1 MNNPVCAFCG
11 HVNRADAI
19 TCEACDAR
27 LDAPGWAS
35 NSEPFD
41 DASQPFDAT
50 GEPFDSTGEPSWT
63 ASDTSEPDDAWSPA
77 ADIPS
82 PLFKGAGD
90 VISPMLAV
98 YRKHFTLVGIL
109 VLVATV
115 PEALL
120 QYGVIDFTTAGITMG
135 DGTGGGHLVGRG
147 MVNVLLWLLTMA
159 GGALLSGSLVYAV
172 VDLQRTGR
180 ASAGECLSRGLK
192 VLPKVFLVTLL
203 YSLVMSIGY
212 ILLIVPGIIFSLMYA
227 VCVPVAIIEGRGPMD
242 ALNRSKALTSGYKG
256 LLFITYFL
264 WGLLVFVLNIVV
276 TMSFT
281 NSGRF
286 DLLPTLLLQ
295 TAVLGML
302 NSSLHVLTVYIYLG
316 LLRERQSGFQTGAF
330 THGPEAN
337 AG

>member
-1 MNNPVCAFCG
+1 MNNPLCALCG
-11 HVNRADAI
+11 HVNRDGAI

-27 LDAPGWAS
+27 LDTSGWAG

-41 DASQPFDAT
+41 DASEPFDAT
-50 GEPFDSTGEPSWT
+50 GEPSWT
-63 ASDTSEPDDAWSPA
+63 APDSSGSDDAWSPA
-77 ADIPS
+77 AEIPS
-82 PLFKGAGD
+82 PLFKGARD

-109 VLVATV
+109 VLVAML
-115 PEALL
+115 PQALL
-120 QYGVIDFTTAGITMG
+120 QYGIMDAMG
-135 DGTGGGHLVGRG
+135 VPVRRG
-147 MVNVLLWLLTMA
+147 VVHVHMGAANVLLWLLTMA

-172 VDLQRTGR
+172 VDLQRVGR
-180 ASAGECLSRGLK
+180 ASAGACLLRGLK

-203 YSLVMSIGY
+203 YSLVTSVGY

-242 ALNRSKALTSGYKG
+242 ALNRSKELTSGYKG

-276 TMSFT
+276 TMSFA
-281 NSGRF
+281 NSGRL

-316 LLRERQSGFQTGAF
+316 LLREHQSGFQAGAF
-330 THGPEAN
+330 THGPEA
-337 AG
+337 AAR